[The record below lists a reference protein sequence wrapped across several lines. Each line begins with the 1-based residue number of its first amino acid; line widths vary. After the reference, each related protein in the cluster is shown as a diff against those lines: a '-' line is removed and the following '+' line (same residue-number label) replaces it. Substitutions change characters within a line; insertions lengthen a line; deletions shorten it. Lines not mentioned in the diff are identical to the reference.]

1 MSDPAQ
7 PTFLVSAYS
16 DPVVVQVNGKAN
28 YLNCNAFRQFIEK
41 VIAEGSRKL
50 FIDFEDCKG
59 MDSTFLGILAGTAIQ
74 LRKLTPAGELIVGN
88 LSERN
93 YELICN
99 LGLQNLLTIS
109 KDQAAASKTFDAL
122 KNQEVSDAKN
132 ILKAHE
138 NLTAADQ
145 ENAGKFQDVIA
156 FLRNQVE
163 KQEKNSVI
171 TEFAL
176 ATKWAKASLAK
187 SPNRAAPY

>member
-7 PTFLVSAYS
+7 PTYLVNAYS
-16 DPVVVQVNGKAN
+16 DPVVVKVRGKAN
-28 YLNCNAFRQFIEK
+28 YLNCNAFREFIET
-41 VIAEGSRKL
+41 VITGGCRKL
-50 FIDFEDCKG
+50 FIDFVDCKG
-59 MDSTFLGILAGTAIQ
+59 MDSTFLGILAGTAIR

-109 KDQAAASKTFDAL
+109 KDQAAASNTFDAL
-122 KNQEVSDAKN
+122 KNQDVSDAKN

-145 ENAGKFQDVIA
+145 ENVGKFQDVIA
-156 FLRNQVE
+156 YLRNQVK
-163 KQEKNSVI
+163 KQEKH
-171 TEFAL
+171 L
-176 ATKWAKASLAK
+176 
-187 SPNRAAPY
+187 

>member
-28 YLNCNAFRQFIEK
+28 YLNCNAFREFIEK
-41 VIAEGSRKL
+41 VIAGGSRKL

-74 LRKLTPAGELIVGN
+74 LRKFTPAGELIVGN

-138 NLTAADQ
+138 NLTAVDQ
-145 ENAGKFQDVIA
+145 ENVDKFQDVIA
-156 FLRNQVE
+156 FLRNQVD
-163 KQEKNSVI
+163 KQEKQV
-171 TEFAL
+171 
-176 ATKWAKASLAK
+176 
-187 SPNRAAPY
+187 

>member
-1 MSDPAQ
+1 MSDPTQ

-28 YLNCNAFRQFIEK
+28 YLNCNAFREFIEK
-41 VIAEGSRKL
+41 VIAGGSRKL

-74 LRKLTPAGELIVGN
+74 LRKLTPVGELIVGN

-109 KDQAAASKTFDAL
+109 KDQVAASKTFDAL

-145 ENAGKFQDVIA
+145 ENAGKFQDVIV
-156 FLRNQVE
+156 FLRNQVD
-163 KQEKNSVI
+163 KQEKHV
-171 TEFAL
+171 
-176 ATKWAKASLAK
+176 
-187 SPNRAAPY
+187 

>member
-28 YLNCNAFRQFIEK
+28 YLNCNAFREFIEK
-41 VIAEGSRKL
+41 VIAKGSRKL

-74 LRKLTPAGELIVGN
+74 LRKLAPVGELIVGN

-99 LGLQNLLTIS
+99 LGLQNLLTIA
-109 KDQAAASKTFDAL
+109 KDQASASKTFDAL

-145 ENAGKFQDVIA
+145 KNVGKFQDVIA
-156 FLRNQVE
+156 FLRNQVD
-163 KQEKNSVI
+163 KQDKHV
-171 TEFAL
+171 
-176 ATKWAKASLAK
+176 
-187 SPNRAAPY
+187 